1 MADVVL
7 STVDLDVFGGPTSL
21 DVSVDFGQTGTR
33 GSRVWAGAGDP
44 DVFLAAQDIKLYD
57 LYINTNTEDD
67 FYSWLYQYVLEVGN
81 PAWIP
86 LLKLDPSQY
95 STIASTTFTAGS
107 ATINIPISSITGD
120 AGTVVADYIVRYN
133 ISNSNPVATAF
144 TYSIVGTDLRIV
156 INAAEFASAAWSNL
170 AGSKNVHL
178 FISYVA

>member
-7 STVDLDVFGGPTSL
+7 STVDLDVFGGPTSV

-44 DVFLAAQDIKLYD
+44 DVYLAAQDIKLYD
-57 LYINTNTEDD
+57 LYINTNTEDG
-67 FYSWLYQYVLEVGN
+67 FYSWLYQYVIEVGN

-95 STIASTTFTAGS
+95 SIIASTTFTTGS
-107 ATINIPISSITGD
+107 TTINIPISSITGD
-120 AGTVVADYIVRYN
+120 SGTAVADFIIRYSIAN
-133 ISNSNPVATAF
+133 ANPVATGFAS
-144 TYSIVGTDLRIV
+144 SIVGTDLRIV
-156 INAAEFASAAWSNL
+156 IKASEFASSVWSDL
-170 AGSKNVHL
+170 TGSKDVHL